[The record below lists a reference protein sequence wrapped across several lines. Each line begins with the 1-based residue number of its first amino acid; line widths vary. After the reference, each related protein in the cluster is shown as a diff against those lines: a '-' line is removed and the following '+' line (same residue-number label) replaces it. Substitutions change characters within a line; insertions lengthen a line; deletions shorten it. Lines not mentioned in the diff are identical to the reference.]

1 MGTKTKSRDTASL
14 IGLAILIIID
24 ILTFILGNSLQVFD
38 ILQTTEEGLY
48 IINYSGLA
56 LFLAFVGYNVLTIYH
71 IVVKNAIYSIVNFF
85 DTNGTVRKGIQEVE
99 DNASKNVNTVTE
111 GLKKIEAHLIN
122 YDPDSIEF
130 SYLSAIE
137 TEVGANKKE
146 VHNEIWV
153 LTNDFE
159 ECNESD
165 EAIELRKAILN
176 NLKNNV
182 DYYYVI
188 PKDSLTEMEE
198 LINKLTKDLDE
209 TSVTGSFNYIPDDA
223 LDFIPAP
230 YFDIVM
236 YFRLGMTDGFR
247 DKSSEVYYC
256 FSRKEMQKEEARYFY
271 RKVNEDAVMRKLK
284 DKTLKYKIDNKR
296 KFVTPIKPVKK

>member
-1 MGTKTKSRDTASL
+1 MDTKTKSREIASL
-14 IGLAILIIID
+14 IGLALLIIID
-24 ILTFILGNSLQVFD
+24 ILTFVLGNSLQVFD
-38 ILQTTEEGLY
+38 ILKVTEEGLY
-48 IINYSGLA
+48 RINYSGLA

-85 DTNGTVRKGIQEVE
+85 DTNGTVK
-99 DNASKNVNTVTE
+99 KNVKTVTE

-122 YDPDSIEF
+122 YDSDSIEF

-165 EAIELRKAILN
+165 EAIELREAILN

-198 LINKLTKDLDE
+198 LIRKLTKDTDI

-236 YFRLGMTDGFR
+236 YFRLGETDGFI

-256 FSRKEMQKEEARYFY
+256 FSRKEMHKEEARYFY
-271 RKVNEDAVMRKLK
+271 RKVNEDAVMKKLK
-284 DKTLKYKIDNKR
+284 DKTQKYKKDNEES
-296 KFVTPIKPVKK
+296 FITPIKPPVKP